1 MHSKTYREKNGKM
14 KGRGGWRGKTTRP
27 PLLLLRRPRKLPLS
41 CSTSSP
47 PLSAAS
53 ENCQKRPC
61 PPVPSL
67 FSFPYPAFQ
76 LKPPLPSSFLSPLLR
91 TRYMS
96 NGWRLTYDPASPFPP
111 STKLRSSLS
120 LEFLSAKVFG
130 CVRAEGRSL
139 SLSILQ
145 CKQRREG
152 GGEGERVSLLLLL
165 LPAPPRS
172 KSPLFPLFVY
182 VRTKQ
187 RKKERDLTLSRI
199 MLTLERELTAF
210 PFFHIFPPLA
220 QAATNLFPFL
230 LFFAL
235 NSGEQ

>member
-1 MHSKTYREKNGKM
+1 M

-130 CVRAEGRSL
+130 CVRAGGEVSL
-139 SLSILQ
+139 HPPMQ
-145 CKQRREG
+145 TTKG
-152 GGEGERVSLLLLL
+152 GGGGGRKSFTSSSSSSSSPALQKSFVPAFRIRTHKAKKERKRLDSLTNNAHAGKRINCF
-165 LPAPPRS
+165 PFFPHISPPRS
-172 KSPLFPLFVY
+172 GGYEFIPL
-182 VRTKQ
+182 
-187 RKKERDLTLSRI
+187 
-199 MLTLERELTAF
+199 
-210 PFFHIFPPLA
+210 PPL
-220 QAATNLFPFL
+220 LC
-230 LFFAL
+230 
-235 NSGEQ
+235 S